1 MSNKEFLSYGKQWL
15 DEADIEA
22 IVEVLR
28 SDFIVQGPKIEEFEN
43 KICEVT
49 NAKHCVVVSNAT
61 AALQISM
68 AALDIEPGSEGITT
82 PITFVATSNTMI
94 YAGLKPVFVDVG
106 RDTHNI
112 DPNLIR
118 ENISQRTRLIV
129 PVHYAGQSAD
139 MEVIHQ
145 IAKEYGLYVIEDAA
159 HAIGSRYSDGTPV
172 GNCKYSDLT
181 IFSFHPVKTITTGQG
196 GAITTN
202 NTELHERLKQ
212 LRNHGITN
220 QSERF
225 INKDEVGPW
234 YYEMQY
240 LSFNFRMTDIQAAL
254 GISQLNKLNLF
265 VERRRNIVEQ
275 YNRAF
280 KSANFIDIPIE
291 RESVY
296 SAFHLYSPEFD
307 FNVIGKSRKI
317 VMQELKER
325 SIGTQVLYIPVH
337 LQPYYRKQYGY
348 SEGDFVEAERFY
360 SRTLS
365 LPLYPKLTDEQVNY
379 VIDNVYEVM
388 TGETLLV
395 DY

>member
-1 MSNKEFLSYGKQWL
+1 MSNSEFLSYGKQWI
-15 DEADIEA
+15 DESDIQA
-22 IVEVLR
+22 VLEVLR
-28 SDFIVQGPKIEEFEN
+28 SDFIVQGPKIAEFEN
-43 KICEVT
+43 KLCEVT
-49 NAKHCVVVSNAT
+49 GAKHCVVVSNGT
-61 AALQISM
+61 AALQMSM
-68 AALDIEPGSEGITT
+68 AALDMAPGSEGITT
-82 PITFVATSNTMI
+82 PITFVATSNAMI
-94 YAGLKPVFVDVG
+94 YAGLEPVFVDVE

-112 DPNLIR
+112 NPNLIR
-118 ENISQRTRLIV
+118 EKINERTRLIV
-129 PVHYAGQSAD
+129 PVHYAGQPAD
-139 MEVIHQ
+139 MEAIQ
-145 IAKEYGLYVIEDAA
+145 NIAKEQDLYVIEDAA
-159 HAIGSRYSDGTPV
+159 HAIGSRYADGTPV

-202 NTELHERLKQ
+202 NTELYERLVQ

-220 QSERF
+220 QADRL

-240 LSFNFRMTDIQAAL
+240 MSFNFRMTDIQAAL

-265 VERRRNIVEQ
+265 VERRRKIVER

-280 KSANFIDIPIE
+280 ESADFVDIPVE
-291 RESVY
+291 RKGVY

-307 FNVIGKSRKI
+307 FAAIGKSRKD
-317 VMQELKER
+317 VMLALKQH

-337 LQPYYRKQYGY
+337 LQPYYRKRYGY
-348 SEGDFVEAERFY
+348 SEGDFLEAERFY

-365 LPLYPKLTDEQVNY
+365 LPLYPKLTDEQVDY

-388 TGETLLV
+388 TEKHK
-395 DY
+395 